1 MKKYGRAELA
11 PTISSMI
18 MAAIAG
24 GSILTILVVL
34 GAPTYTKALQ
44 SWLGTLA
51 VLATLAIASN
61 QVMHSISE
69 IKYASGIGGLG
80 KALTKI
86 ATPFAAVVVAVA
98 VSGQPSLWTVLGF
111 APFTAPAWAKLTNR
125 WVKPHDRPNGPPS
138 QKTPK

>member
-34 GAPTYTKALQ
+34 GLPTYTTALQ
-44 SWLGTLA
+44 SWLGTLT

-61 QVMHSISE
+61 QVIHNISE
-69 IKYASGIGGLG
+69 FKSASGIGGLG
-80 KALTKI
+80 KGLTKI
-86 ATPFAAVVVAVA
+86 ATPFAAVVIAVA
-98 VSGQPSLWTVLGF
+98 VSGQLSEWSVFGF
-111 APFTAPAWAKLTNR
+111 LPFTAPAWAKLTNR
-125 WVKPHDRPNGPPS
+125 WVKPHDHPNGPPP
-138 QKTPK
+138 QKTTE